1 MNNENISVNTAEN
14 LSQNLSD
21 NLPKN
26 LTAYSRNR
34 ELSWLNFNRRVLEEA
49 IDPETPRFEALK
61 FVAIFTSN
69 LEEYFRVRVGSLTDL
84 AYVDQGPADTK
95 TGMTAQEQLDA
106 IYAQVKEDL
115 LLKDNIY
122 ESVMSHLNSYGI
134 HDLTYAEL
142 NKEEKK
148 QVEAYYKSMIE
159 PILTPQIIDSHH
171 PFPFIPNNHPHIILE
186 MNNEGEKTF
195 GLVPIPDNVKDYF
208 LIKREKLCYIRS
220 ENIIKEFSPKLF
232 GSNVIENVSV
242 INVIRNADIDTD
254 DYLADH
260 DIDYR
265 AFMKD
270 ILKKRKRL
278 QAVAVHSNGELGKK
292 LRAFL
297 CENLSI
303 KDEQIMSTSSPL
315 VMGYVFAMEDVV
327 KEKGLEALLYKP
339 FSPQANSEVN
349 PQRSMIDQALEK
361 DLLYIYPFET
371 VDDYI
376 RLLEEAAED
385 PRVIS
390 IRITIYRLAKNSRIA
405 RALARAAENGK
416 EVTALMELQA
426 RFDEASNINYSEILQ
441 EAGCIVSY
449 GVPGFKVH
457 SKITLITLKDKD
469 KIRHITQI
477 GTGNYN
483 EKTAK
488 MYTDLSYIT
497 AHKGIGQDGVNFFQN
512 MAITN
517 VKGEYKHLRV
527 SPVSFK
533 PTILDLIDQEIAK
546 GPEEGEIF
554 FKFNSFTDKDLLIK
568 LSEASNAGLKVRLMI
583 RGISCLLP
591 GLEGYTEN
599 IESRSIV
606 GRYLEHPRIYK
617 FGKGKDAKVLI
628 GSADL
633 MTRNTERRVEIAAPI
648 YDSRLKDKIF
658 NYLDSQWQDNYKSR
672 LMGTDGNFV
681 PLKRDPQEEI
691 YIHQYKMMEDAIL
704 QSEIASVRK
713 QESEQEKGKGLLDK
727 ISDFFKKIFG

>member
-1 MNNENISVNTAEN
+1 MNSEIKPENTAEN
-14 LSQNLSD
+14 LSKNLSD

-49 IDPETPRFEALK
+49 TDPETPRFEALK

-106 IYAQVKEDL
+106 IYAQVTKDL
-115 LLKDNIY
+115 ELKDKIY

-134 HDLTYAEL
+134 HDLNYEDL
-142 NKEEKK
+142 SKEEKK

-171 PFPFIPNNHPHIILE
+171 PFPFIPNNHPHIVLE
-186 MNNEGEKTF
+186 MSNQGEKTF
-195 GLVPIPDNVKDYF
+195 GLVPIPDTVKDYL
-208 LIKREKLCYIRS
+208 LIKREKISYIRS
-220 ENIIKEFSPKLF
+220 ENIIKQFAPLFF
-232 GSNVIENVSV
+232 GSNIIENASV

-278 QAVAVHSNGELGKK
+278 QAVTVHSNGELGKK

-315 VMGYVFAMEDVV
+315 IMGYVFGLEDIV
-327 KEKGLEALLYKP
+327 KEKGLNALLYKP
-339 FSPQANSEVN
+339 FSPQPNAEVN
-349 PQRSMIDQALEK
+349 PDRSMIDQALEK
-361 DLLYIYPFET
+361 DLLYIYPYET

-390 IRITIYRLAKNSRIA
+390 IRITIYRLANNSRIA

-457 SKITLITLKDKD
+457 SKITLITLQVGD

-488 MYTDLSYIT
+488 IYTDFSYIT
-497 AHKGIGQDGVNFFQN
+497 AHEGIGNDGVNFFQN

-517 VKGEYKHLRV
+517 VQGEYKHLRV

-533 PTILDLIDQEIAK
+533 PTMLELIDQEIAK

-568 LSEASNAGLKVRLMI
+568 LSEASNAGIKVRLMI

-591 GLEGYTEN
+591 GLKNYTEN

-617 FGKGKDAKVLI
+617 FGKGKNAKVLI

-633 MTRNTERRVEIAAPI
+633 MTRNTERRVEIAVPI
-648 YDSRLKDKIF
+648 YEQRLKDKIF
-658 NYLDSQWQDNYKSR
+658 NYLDSQWKDNYKAR
-672 LMGTDGNFV
+672 LMDTDGNFV
-681 PLKRDPQEEI
+681 HLKRDPQEEI
-691 YIHQYKMMEDAIL
+691 YIHQYQMMENAIL

-713 QESEQEKGKGLLDK
+713 QDAKEVKSESFVDK
-727 ISDFFKKIFG
+727 ISNFFKKLFS